1 MTCIEE
7 HAPLATQFF
16 NYFVSYIGIRNS
28 LDTLNVTYLNTQGI
42 YAPDWF

>member
-1 MTCIEE
+1 MACIEE
-7 HAPLATQFF
+7 HASISNSVF